1 MPMRHR
7 IAGVDA
13 GSIAEELGLQ
23 PGDELVSING
33 CDVVDLI
40 DYQAFCAEE
49 ELTLRVCRSGEETD
63 LSVEK
68 DEYEPLGLTFDR
80 PLMSAERSCANHCL
94 FCFEE
99 QNPRGVRDTLHS
111 RDDDWRLSLMTG
123 SYITL
128 TNVGDCE
135 LDRIVAR
142 HASPLYI
149 SVHATDGPLRAKLMG
164 NPRAERILDQLNRL
178 KSGGIS
184 FHTQAVICPGLN
196 DGEMLEKTI
205 HDLAALQPAALSLAV
220 VPAGITWHREGE
232 YPLRGF
238 SRDEARAVLAA
249 CRRWRAICRKHFGT
263 AFVHPADEFYLL
275 AGEAVPSGDEYEGYE
290 QIENGVGMLRLLEEE
305 YTAAWND
312 ARESGAFDT
321 LPRGRPV
328 RAVAAT
334 GMAAGPFL
342 RDLLREKP
350 VPGVDVRIHPCVNY
364 FFGDSVNVSGLLT
377 GRDLLHEENG
387 LRGLK
392 ADVLLVTECMLREG
406 EDLLLDDMTVD
417 DLSRRLGIP
426 VIAVKRGGDG
436 LLNALMDLAKQTKV

>member
-1 MPMRHR
+1 MRHR
-7 IAGVDA
+7 IAGVDE
-13 GSIAEELGLQ
+13 GSIAEELGIR

-33 CDVVDLI
+33 RDVADLI

-49 ELTLRVCRSGEETD
+49 EIVLRVLRGGEEMEYEF
-63 LSVEK
+63 EK

-80 PLMSAERSCANHCL
+80 PLMSRERSCANRCL

-128 TNVGDCE
+128 TNVGERE
-135 LDRIVAR
+135 LERIIAR

-149 SVHATDGPLRAKLMG
+149 SVHVTDSGLREKLMG
-164 NPRAERILDQLNRL
+164 NPRAGRILEQLNRL

-184 FHTQAVICPGLN
+184 FHTQAVVCPGIN

-205 HDLAALQPAALSLAV
+205 HDLAALQPAALSMAV

-232 YPLRGF
+232 YPLRNF
-238 SRDEARAVLAA
+238 TRDEARAVLDT
-249 CRRWRAICRKHFGT
+249 CRRWRAICRKYFGT

-275 AGEAVPSGDEYEGYE
+275 AGEPIPTEEEYEGYE

-305 YTAAWND
+305 YAA
-312 ARESGAFDT
+312 AFD
-321 LPRGRPV
+321 LAKERGELGDGPAGRPLM
-328 RAVAAT
+328 AVAAT
-334 GMAAGPFL
+334 GTAAGPFL
-342 RDLLREKP
+342 RDLLAKRP
-350 VPGVDVRIHPCVNY
+350 VPGVDVRVHPCTNF
-364 FFGDSVNVSGLLT
+364 FFGDSVNVAGLLT

-387 LRGLK
+387 LRGLRMD
-392 ADVLLVTECMLREG
+392 ALLVTECMLREG
-406 EDLLLDDMTVD
+406 EELLLDDMTVD
-417 DLSRRLGIP
+417 DLSRELGVP
-426 VIAVKRGGDG
+426 VIVVRRGGEG
-436 LLNALMDLAKQTKV
+436 LFDAQMQLRKQTKV